1 MKRIKAAC
9 LEQTVHF
16 MLKEDLGHAAA
27 ANAVREEYAHYKTML
42 ERNRTKYKITDEQTL
57 PDDSIL
63 IKIKKQYNSCEVG
76 DYLD

>member
-16 MLKEDLGHAAA
+16 MLKEELGHAAA
-27 ANAVREEYAHYKTML
+27 ANMVREEYAHYKAAL
-42 ERNRTKYKITDEQTL
+42 ERNRTQYKIVEEKVL

-63 IKIKKQYNSCEVG
+63 RLWYRITDCFNYKQNI
-76 DYLD
+76 

>member
-16 MLKEDLGHAAA
+16 MLKKELGHAAA
-27 ANAVREEYAHYKTML
+27 ANMVREEYVHYKAAL
-42 ERNRTKYKITDEQTL
+42 ERNRTQYKIVEEKVL

-63 IKIKKQYNSCEVG
+63 IKIKKQYNSCDVG
-76 DYLD
+76 DYLN

>member
-16 MLKEDLGHAAA
+16 MLKEELGHAAA
-27 ANAVREEYAHYKTML
+27 ANAVREEYAHYKATL
-42 ERNRTKYKITDEQTL
+42 ERNRTKYKIVEENVL

-63 IKIKKQYNSCEVG
+63 IKIKKQYNSCDVG
-76 DYLD
+76 DYLN

>member
-27 ANAVREEYAHYKTML
+27 VHAVREEYEHYKATL
-42 ERNRTKYKITDEQTL
+42 ERNRTKYKIIEENTL
-57 PDDSIL
+57 PDDSIM
-63 IKIKKQYNSCEVG
+63 IKIKKQYNSCDVG
-76 DYLD
+76 EYLD